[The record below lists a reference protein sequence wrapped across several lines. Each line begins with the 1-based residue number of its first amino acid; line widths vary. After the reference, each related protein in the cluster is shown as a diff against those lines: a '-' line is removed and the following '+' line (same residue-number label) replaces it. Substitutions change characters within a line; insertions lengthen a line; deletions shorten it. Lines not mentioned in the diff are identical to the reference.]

1 MRILV
6 CLVGL
11 ALAGCA
17 STSSKQLGGDP
28 SVTVVAGGVLP
39 IPGRAD
45 VASETR
51 PYLIG
56 PFDRLIIDVIRVPE
70 LSQREVQVDASGR
83 ISFPMVGV
91 IEASGKT
98 PGELE
103 ELVKERLRG
112 AYVRNPEVTVNLKET
127 VSQVVAVD
135 GQVREPGLYPVLGK
149 MTLMRAIATAKGTA
163 EFAKLDDVVVFR
175 TVNGQKYAALY
186 NLKAIRRGAYGDP
199 EIFANDLV
207 VVGDSAARRLF
218 RDLLAIVPL
227 LSGPLVIAL
236 Q

>member
-6 CLVGL
+6 CLLGL

-51 PYLIG
+51 PYLIA

-163 EFAKLDDVVVFR
+163 EFAKLDDVGVFR